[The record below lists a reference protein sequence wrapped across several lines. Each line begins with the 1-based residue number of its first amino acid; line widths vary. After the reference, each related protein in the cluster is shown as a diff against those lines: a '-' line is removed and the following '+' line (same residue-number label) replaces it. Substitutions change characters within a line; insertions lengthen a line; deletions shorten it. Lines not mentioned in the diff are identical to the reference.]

1 MQISVNNQPIQVETN
16 LTLSQLLPL
25 LNRSSQGIAIAI
37 NQQVIMRS
45 KWEETILQED
55 DSVLIIQATCGG

>member
-1 MQISVNNQPIQVETN
+1 MQISVNNQSIQVERD

-45 KWEETILQED
+45 KWEETILHED